1 MAAGKFLIGK
11 PAGGVTTVTVAD
23 GATNTEVV
31 LPESGTVASVDGAV
45 TDNAVPRYDGTTGKL
60 QNSGVVIDDSGN
72 LGVGVSI
79 PLSPLHVCKV
89 NSNDTV
95 ENRIQISRY
104 PDGRGTSLMQ
114 SYRSDTGSDELM
126 IAVDSVNSNDLTKT
140 KYRISSN
147 GEHKFYGSTTAT
159 EKMKIDL
166 SGNLLLTSGTGGLG
180 YGNGAGGT
188 ATQLTS
194 KSTAVIL
201 NKPCGTITMNNAALA
216 AGASTV
222 FSLNNNLLGANDML
236 HIETLINST
245 AYQVKVYRTGAGL
258 ASIQVTNVSAGSLSD
273 ALVIKFAIIKGANS

>member
-1 MAAGKFLIGK
+1 MANGKLNLGK
-11 PAGGVTTVTVAD
+11 QSGGVLSLAFPD
-23 GATNTEVV
+23 GVTNTEVV

-72 LGVGVSI
+72 VGVGISI

-114 SYRSDTGSDELM
+114 SYRSDTNSDELM

-140 KYRISSN
+140 KYRISSK
-147 GEHKFYGSTTAT
+147 GEHKFYGPTTAT

-166 SGNLLLTSGTGGLG
+166 SGNVLLTSGTGGLG
-180 YGNGAGGT
+180 YGTGAGGSV
-188 ATQLTS
+188 TQLTS
-194 KSTAVIL
+194 KSTAVTL
-201 NKPCGTITMNNAALA
+201 NKPSGLITMNNAALA
-216 AGASTV
+216 SGATV
-222 FSLNNNLLGANDML
+222 SFTVNNSLVGPND
-236 HIETLINST
+236 
-245 AYQVKVYRTGAGL
+245 QVVPKVGQGSYLYSVLVTSVGTGSFVVYLKNESAD
-258 ASIQVTNVSAGSLSD
+258 SRSENVNIS
-273 ALVIKFAIIKGANS
+273 FAIIKGSNT